1 MNRLIKILIMFRK
14 RITFIIY
21 IFAISFILTD
31 ALAESSNYEIDL
43 SGSGKPDNRKIEVTS
58 LVDSVIF
65 NVFDKF
71 GIGAASI
78 KMIEGEWP
86 KKVLIRF
93 HLSGL
98 EGFTLSSQGMNY
110 GKNTFKVRM
119 SDTKGN
125 TIRGKYLVRNEG
137 DNSKTIPGYFE
148 IEIPK
153 KITTDSVRFKL
164 KWIDYYR

>member
-58 LVDSVIF
+58 LVDSIIF

-78 KMIEGEWP
+78 KIIEGEWP
-86 KKVLIRF
+86 KKFLIRF

-98 EGFTLSSQGMNY
+98 EGFTLSCQGMNY
-110 GKNTFKVRM
+110 EKNTFKVRM
-119 SDTKGN
+119 CDTKGN
-125 TIRGKYLVRNEG
+125 TIKGKYLVRNEEG
-137 DNSKTIPGYFE
+137 NSKKIPGYFE
-148 IEIPK
+148 IEIPR
-153 KITTDSVRFKL
+153 KIYKDSDSFKL
-164 KWIDYYR
+164 IWIDFYR

>member
-21 IFAISFILTD
+21 IFAVPFILTD
-31 ALAESSNYEIDL
+31 ALSESSNYGIDL
-43 SGSGKPDNRKIEVTS
+43 SGSGKPHNRKIEVTS

-78 KMIEGEWP
+78 KIIEGEWP

-98 EGFTLSSQGMNY
+98 EGFTLSCQGMNY
-110 GKNTFKVRM
+110 EKNTFKVRM
-119 SDTKGN
+119 CDLKGN
-125 TIRGKYLVRNEG
+125 IIKGKHLVQNEKG
-137 DNSKTIPGYFE
+137 NFKKIPGYFE
-148 IEIPK
+148 IHIPK
-153 KITTDSVRFKL
+153 KIISDSSMINL